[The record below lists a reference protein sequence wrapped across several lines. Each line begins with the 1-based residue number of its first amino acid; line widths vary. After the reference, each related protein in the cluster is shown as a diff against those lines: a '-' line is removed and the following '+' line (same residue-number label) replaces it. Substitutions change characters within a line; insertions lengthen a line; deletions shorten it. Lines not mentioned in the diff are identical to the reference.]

1 MVTLEPRVRTVHLEC
16 RKNSGTPPSSG
27 GAEKGDGCS
36 GGRFVRTAPL
46 PPHIE
51 AQNYSLTRM
60 ILGFFFLFHFLEVL
74 SGREGFFA
82 KNGGVSLVR
91 NRDLRPAAK
100 ANPTV
105 QQAFERF
112 QKYNRLKN
120 LSQGSLDFYAAKGRS
135 FFRFLG
141 DTEQPI
147 TTITEETVE
156 DYTHRRVLL
165 LALGG
170 FGAPVWLLPGALL
183 PAPVPAISTKRYA
196 PECSRKTP
204 CQTPRGWLKIRK
216 GTLTQ

>member
-1 MVTLEPRVRTVHLEC
+1 
-16 RKNSGTPPSSG
+16 
-27 GAEKGDGCS
+27 
-36 GGRFVRTAPL
+36 
-46 PPHIE
+46 
-51 AQNYSLTRM
+51 M

-82 KNGGVSLVR
+82 KKGGVSLVR

-100 ANPTV
+100 ANPTI

-147 TTITEETVE
+147 HTITEETVE
-156 DYTHRRVLL
+156 DYIFYMKDQQLHDTTINTNLRMVRAFLYWCIGRKSSLSWGTSTTRQMDTLKNRCQAIPAHVNGCSNMDTIYRKSAQQVENCEIRTFGGSQSSKMRTKFTMLYRKVKNMRTGV
-165 LALGG
+165 AL
-170 FGAPVWLLPGALL
+170 
-183 PAPVPAISTKRYA
+183 
-196 PECSRKTP
+196 
-204 CQTPRGWLKIRK
+204 
-216 GTLTQ
+216 

>member
-1 MVTLEPRVRTVHLEC
+1 M
-16 RKNSGTPPSSG
+16 
-27 GAEKGDGCS
+27 
-36 GGRFVRTAPL
+36 
-46 PPHIE
+46 
-51 AQNYSLTRM
+51 
-60 ILGFFFLFHFLEVL
+60 
-74 SGREGFFA
+74 
-82 KNGGVSLVR
+82 R

-100 ANPTV
+100 ANPTI

-147 TTITEETVE
+147 HTITEETVE

-183 PAPVPAISTKRYA
+183 PAPGPAISTKRYA

-204 CQTPRGWLKIRK
+204 CQTPQGRLKIRK

>member
-1 MVTLEPRVRTVHLEC
+1 
-16 RKNSGTPPSSG
+16 
-27 GAEKGDGCS
+27 
-36 GGRFVRTAPL
+36 
-46 PPHIE
+46 
-51 AQNYSLTRM
+51 M

-100 ANPTV
+100 ANPTI

-170 FGAPVWLLPGALL
+170 FGAPVWLLPGAALL
-183 PAPVPAISTKRYA
+183 PAPGPAISTKRYA

-204 CQTPRGWLKIRK
+204 YQTPWG
-216 GTLTQ
+216 

>member
-1 MVTLEPRVRTVHLEC
+1 
-16 RKNSGTPPSSG
+16 
-27 GAEKGDGCS
+27 
-36 GGRFVRTAPL
+36 
-46 PPHIE
+46 
-51 AQNYSLTRM
+51 M

-82 KNGGVSLVR
+82 KKGGVSLVR

-100 ANPTV
+100 ANPTI

-147 TTITEETVE
+147 TTITEEAVE
-156 DYTHRRVLL
+156 DYIFYMKDQQLHDTTINTNLRMVRAFLYWCMEKGYLEKYCCRGHMNIVNGRRFDQSEISQIVEKNICCGVILSGNVCGYL
-165 LALGG
+165 NLSIIYIL
-170 FGAPVWLLPGALL
+170 VSVC
-183 PAPVPAISTKRYA
+183 PADGITSRCPIWIDAIK
-196 PECSRKTP
+196 K
-204 CQTPRGWLKIRK
+204 
-216 GTLTQ
+216 

>member
-1 MVTLEPRVRTVHLEC
+1 M
-16 RKNSGTPPSSG
+16 
-27 GAEKGDGCS
+27 
-36 GGRFVRTAPL
+36 
-46 PPHIE
+46 
-51 AQNYSLTRM
+51 
-60 ILGFFFLFHFLEVL
+60 
-74 SGREGFFA
+74 
-82 KNGGVSLVR
+82 R

-100 ANPTV
+100 ANPTI

-147 TTITEETVE
+147 HTITEETVE

-165 LALGG
+165 FALGG

-183 PAPVPAISTKRYA
+183 PAPVLPYLRSGMRQNAAGKRH
-196 PECSRKTP
+196 
-204 CQTPRGWLKIRK
+204 IRHP
-216 GTLTQ
+216 GGS

>member
-1 MVTLEPRVRTVHLEC
+1 
-16 RKNSGTPPSSG
+16 
-27 GAEKGDGCS
+27 
-36 GGRFVRTAPL
+36 
-46 PPHIE
+46 
-51 AQNYSLTRM
+51 M

-147 TTITEETVE
+147 TTITEETAE

>member
-1 MVTLEPRVRTVHLEC
+1 
-16 RKNSGTPPSSG
+16 
-27 GAEKGDGCS
+27 
-36 GGRFVRTAPL
+36 
-46 PPHIE
+46 
-51 AQNYSLTRM
+51 M

-82 KNGGVSLVR
+82 KKGGVSLVR

-100 ANPTV
+100 ANPTI

-147 TTITEETVE
+147 HTITEETVE
-156 DYTHRRVLL
+156 DYIFYMKKSPESFGSTNDSGLL
-165 LALGG
+165 HAADGGRTRTLSPERDFKSLVSANFTTAAQPRLTKPCCPLA
-170 FGAPVWLLPGALL
+170 
-183 PAPVPAISTKRYA
+183 
-196 PECSRKTP
+196 
-204 CQTPRGWLKIRK
+204 
-216 GTLTQ
+216 